1 MPMEFDMPKEKSS
14 IIKVIGVGGGGSNA
28 VNNMFQQGIKGV
40 NFVIC
45 NTDNQALDASSIPN
59 KIQLGPSLT
68 EGRGAGSKPVVGREA
83 TEESIE
89 EIKELLSINT
99 KMVFITAGM
108 GGGTGTGGAP
118 VIAQICREMGILTV
132 GIVTEPFS
140 FEGRRRAKQAEKGIE
155 ELREN
160 VDTLIVICNDK
171 LRKIYGNQAIS
182 EAFRK
187 ADDIL
192 ATAAK
197 GIAEIITVP
206 GYINVDFEDV
216 KTVMTNSGVA
226 LMGSAEAEG
235 EHRAMLAVEAA
246 LSSPLLSD
254 NDISGA
260 KNILLNITSGTSE
273 VLMDEIDIITEYLQS
288 QAGNETD
295 IIWGNCRDESLGEK
309 ICVTVIATG
318 FEAEQEK
325 QKRKIA
331 SGTRTVIPL
340 DEEQTDSNE
349 QYESSDSGLPAE
361 EEDVNQFTFDF
372 QSEPQVSQETNPYAK
387 KWEENKQARR
397 EEHNEISASNQEG
410 IDLDISMPA
419 STVSPP
425 GQDDEQMQRIRK
437 LRQMS
442 SMRFSNPEKLREL
455 EEEPAYKRRQV
466 ELNDV
471 PHSSEQSIS
480 RISLSETSEGE
491 EGESAK
497 VELRK
502 NNSYLHDS
510 VD

>member
-1 MPMEFDMPKEKSS
+1 MPKEKSS

-28 VNNMFQQGIKGV
+28 VNNMFLQGIKGV
-40 NFVIC
+40 NFVVC
-45 NTDNQALDASSIPN
+45 NTDQQALDASPIPN

-68 EGRGAGSKPVVGREA
+68 EGRGAGSKPAVGREA

-89 EIKELLSINT
+89 EIKEILSVNT
-99 KMVFITAGM
+99 KMAFITAGM

-118 VIAQICREMGILTV
+118 VLAKLCRDMGILTV
-132 GIVTEPFS
+132 AIVSEPFS
-140 FEGRRRAKQAEKGIE
+140 FEGKRRALQAEKGIE
-155 ELREN
+155 ELRKS

-171 LRKIYGNQAIS
+171 LRKIYVNQTLS

-192 ATAAK
+192 ATAAR

-216 KTVMTNSGVA
+216 KTVMTDSGVA

-295 IIWGNCRDESLGEK
+295 IIWGNCHDETLGEK
-309 ICVTVIATG
+309 ISVTVIATG

-325 QKRKIA
+325 QKEIIA
-331 SGTRTVIPL
+331 RGTRTVIRL
-340 DEEQTDSNE
+340 DEEQSGSNDE
-349 QYESSDSGLPAE
+349 YRTEETE
-361 EEDVNQFTFDF
+361 EEQDKNQFTFEFNNDSDHSGEMDVHLKSDE
-372 QSEPQVSQETNPYAK
+372 QQAAR
-387 KWEENKQARR
+387 EERR
-397 EEHNEISASNQEG
+397 EAPVAKRDA
-410 IDLDISMPA
+410 IDLDISTPA
-419 STVSPP
+419 SATHPP
-425 GQDDEQMQRIRK
+425 IKDDEQMQRIRK

-442 SMRFSNPEKLREL
+442 SVRFSNPEKLREL

-466 ELNDV
+466 ELTDV

-480 RISLSETSEGE
+480 RITLSESSEAE
-491 EGESAK
+491 EGENPK

>member
-1 MPMEFDMPKEKSS
+1 MPKEKSS

-28 VNNMFQQGIKGV
+28 VDNMFQQGIKGV
-40 NFVIC
+40 NFVVC
-45 NTDNQALDASSIPN
+45 NTDQQALDKSPVPN

-68 EGRGAGSKPVVGREA
+68 EGLGAGSKPDVGREA
-83 TEESIE
+83 TEESIDD
-89 EIKELLSINT
+89 IKEILSINT

-118 VIAQICREMGILTV
+118 VIAQLCRDMGLLTV
-132 GIVTEPFS
+132 GIVSEPFA
-140 FEGRRRAKQAEKGIE
+140 FEGRRRAIQAQKGIE
-155 ELREN
+155 ELRDN
-160 VDTLIVICNDK
+160 VDSLIVICNDK
-171 LRKIYGNQAIS
+171 LRKIYGNLELS
-182 EAFRK
+182 ETFRK
-187 ADDIL
+187 ADEVL
-192 ATAAK
+192 ATAAR

-260 KNILLNITSGTSE
+260 KNILLNITSGTRE
-273 VLMDEIDIITEYLQS
+273 ILMDEIDIITEYLQN

-295 IIWGNCRDESLGEK
+295 IIWGNCNDESLGEK

-331 SGTRTVIPL
+331 SGTRTVIRL
-340 DEEQTDSNE
+340 DEEQTDSDDE
-349 QYESSDSGLPAE
+349 YQRPGSGLQEE
-361 EEDVNQFTFDF
+361 EEDENQFTFDF
-372 QSEPQVSQETNPYAK
+372 QNEPPLSQETEPYSK
-387 KWEENKQARR
+387 KR
-397 EEHNEISASNQEG
+397 EETKPSPMDERNEVRATNHES
-410 IDLDISMPA
+410 IDLDIGSPAPAVRPSM
-419 STVSPP
+419 
-425 GQDDEQMQRIRK
+425 QDDEQMQRIRK

-491 EGESAK
+491 EGENPK

>member
-40 NFVIC
+40 NFVVC
-45 NTDNQALDASSIPN
+45 NTDQQALDKSPISN

-99 KMVFITAGM
+99 KMAFITAGM

-118 VIAQICREMGILTV
+118 VIAELCREMGILTV
-132 GIVTEPFS
+132 GIVSEPFS
-140 FEGRRRAKQAEKGIE
+140 FEGRRRAEQAKSGIE
-155 ELREN
+155 ELRKN

-171 LRKIYGNQAIS
+171 LRKIYSNQTLR

-187 ADDIL
+187 ADEIL
-192 ATAAK
+192 ATAAR

-260 KNILLNITSGTSE
+260 KNILLNITSGTNE

-295 IIWGNCRDESLGEK
+295 IIWGNCHDESLGEK

-325 QKRKIA
+325 QKQKIA
-331 SGTRTVIPL
+331 SGARTIIPL
-340 DEEQTDSNE
+340 NDKETETNGEYHMEGPELTEEEQDE
-349 QYESSDSGLPAE
+349 
-361 EEDVNQFTFDF
+361 NQFTFDF
-372 QSEPQVSQETNPYAK
+372 QNEPRMSRDIDPYLSKRDEKRPPVKEDSNETPAL
-387 KWEENKQARR
+387 KQD
-397 EEHNEISASNQEG
+397 G
-410 IDLDISMPA
+410 FDLDISTPA
-419 STVSPP
+419 SATHPP
-425 GQDDEQMQRIRK
+425 MPDDEQMQRIRK

-442 SMRFSNPEKLREL
+442 SVRFNNPEKLREL

-471 PHSSEQSIS
+471 PHSSEQSLS
-480 RISLSETSEGE
+480 RMTLSETSEDE
-491 EGESAK
+491 EGENK
-497 VELRK
+497 RVELRK